1 MLVNKAIKS
10 GDVVSMKLTTGE
22 EVLARFKED
31 NDTDVIVSKPRCVVV
46 GQGIG
51 LAPYAFT
58 MPEDG
63 SVPVNK
69 THIITMVV
77 AAEGVTSEYIQHTTG
92 LSVVKTT

>member
-1 MLVNKAIKS
+1 MLLQNKIKS

-31 NDTDVIVSKPRCVVV
+31 TDTDIIVSKPLCVVV

-63 SVPVNK
+63 NFPINK
-69 THIITMVV
+69 DHIITMVI
-77 AAEGVTSEYIQHTTG
+77 ADKKVTSEYIQHTTG